1 MKIAIGFNILNRAWG
16 GGNQFVKSLR
26 EYLENK
32 GHLVVHDLKSN
43 DIDIILIIDPRSR
56 IPNFLLTGSILRYL
70 LFKNNKAIIVHKLM
84 SVMKEKIQRL

>member
-1 MKIAIGFNILNRAWG
+1 MKIAIGFNIVNRAWG
-16 GGNQFVKSLR
+16 GGNQFVKSLK

-56 IPNFLLTGSILRYL
+56 IPNIFSTGSILRYL
-70 LFKNNKAIIVHKLM
+70 LFKIIKP
-84 SVMKEKIQRL
+84 S

>member
-1 MKIAIGFNILNRAWG
+1 MKIAIGFNIVNRAWG

-43 DIDIILIIDPRSR
+43 DIDIILIIDPDQEFQ
-56 IPNFLLTGSILRYL
+56 IFL
-70 LFKNNKAIIVHKLM
+70 FN
-84 SVMKEKIQRL
+84 RLYT